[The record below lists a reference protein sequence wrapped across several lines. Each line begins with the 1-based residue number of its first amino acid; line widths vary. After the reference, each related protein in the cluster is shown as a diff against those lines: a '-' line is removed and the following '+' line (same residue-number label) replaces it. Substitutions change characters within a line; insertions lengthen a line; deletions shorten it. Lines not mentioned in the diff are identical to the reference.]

1 MQPLA
6 VCSIRR
12 ATPSSRIV
20 RLELG
25 DSGFRFRA
33 GQWARIGPE
42 GSPELSP
49 YSLASAPDDVARVGA
64 IEFLVKTDS
73 HERWGEG
80 FPPLARGQR
89 LAVRGPFGAFTFP
102 EHPAERDFLFIA
114 GGSGIAPLRSM
125 VRHARAAGHGGSC
138 RLLYSARTPDDFAYL
153 AELRGMAR
161 RRELRLRLTATR
173 GGDERWKGDRGRI
186 TPSQLSSLIDQPATL
201 CFVCGPAAMVED
213 VPRMLGGLGID
224 GSRIRVE
231 EW

>member
-1 MQPLA
+1 M
-6 VCSIRR
+6 CSIRR

-20 RLELG
+20 RLSLG
-25 DSGFRFRA
+25 DSGFKFRA

-42 GSPELSP
+42 GTTELSP
-49 YSLASAPDDVARVGA
+49 YSLASAPDDVARIGA
-64 IEFLVKTDS
+64 IEFLVKIDS

-89 LAVRGPFGAFTFP
+89 IAVRGPFGAFTFP
-102 EHPAERDFLFIA
+102 DRPLERNFLFIA

-125 VRHARAAGHGGSC
+125 IRHARAAGFGSNC

-161 RRELRLRLTATR
+161 RGELRLRLTATR
-173 GGDERWKGDRGRI
+173 GGDERWRGDRGRI
-186 TPSQLSSLIDQPATL
+186 TPSQLASLIEDPATL
-201 CFVCGPAAMVED
+201 CFVCGPTAMVDD
-213 VPRMLGGLGID
+213 VPRMLGELGID
-224 GSRIRVE
+224 RSRIRVE